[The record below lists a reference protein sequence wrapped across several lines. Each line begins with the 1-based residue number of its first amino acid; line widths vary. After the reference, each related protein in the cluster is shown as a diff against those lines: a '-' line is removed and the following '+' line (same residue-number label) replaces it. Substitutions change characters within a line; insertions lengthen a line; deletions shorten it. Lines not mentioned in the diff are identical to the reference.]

1 MRILIQRLVRTIALV
16 LMLTG
21 VQSFI
26 PAAAEWDENYGLEK
40 LSVEQAAY
48 ANRLLAFMSEMDA
61 KYFDRVKILNGGL
74 EIETRIIS
82 NEFGDRHVS
91 VTRGPVVEKIG
102 RSISI
107 TKKRKR
113 DFQAETVWSRRY
125 AFDIHPETPLVGM
138 VHAVLNFH
146 YDVDGTSAV
155 GGFLGILP
163 AAMSEE
169 DLATLKQTMDE
180 IYEKYE
186 IDSIYHRKLLC
197 KGHDDDDPLATDN
210 RYRRRPACVGGSFFS
225 TPEKPM
231 MSVTENNFSFM
242 LESFD
247 RFVGTYMNLIKMR
260 KDDPYTA
267 EDIAAQDAAR
277 RNWLE
282 DQLFSDPYSTNV
294 TAYEGWSFSNL
305 PPNVKF

>member
-1 MRILIQRLVRTIALV
+1 MRILIQRLVGTIALV

-21 VQSFI
+21 AQSFI

-40 LSVEQAAY
+40 LSGEQAAY

-61 KYFDRVKILNGGL
+61 KYFDRVKMLNGDL

-82 NEFGDRHVS
+82 NEFGDRHID

-107 TKKRKR
+107 TKKTKR
-113 DFQAETVWSRRY
+113 DFQSETVFSRRY
-125 AFDIHPETPLVGM
+125 SFDIHPETPLVGFL
-138 VHAVLNFH
+138 HAVVNFH

-155 GGFLGILP
+155 GGFLGIFP
-163 AAMSEE
+163 AATGEE
-169 DLATLKQTMDE
+169 DLADLKQTMDE
-180 IYEKYE
+180 MYEKYN

-197 KGHDDDDPLATDN
+197 EGYDDDDPLATNN

-247 RFVGTYMNLIKMR
+247 RFVDTYMNIIEMR

-267 EDIAAQDAAR
+267 EDIAAQDAMR

-282 DQLFSDPYSTNV
+282 DQLFSDVYTTNV

-305 PPNVKF
+305 PPEVKF